1 MTILNEPVVR
11 ALAWALAHSLWQ
23 GALAVLLL
31 LFLLPRLKGA
41 AQRYWAAY
49 GTLMAVL
56 ASAVITFF
64 VTYEPLAETGP
75 PLVFAGKM
83 EAAAQETALFEASE
97 TTSVGE
103 WASLWLETN
112 YPAIVGLWAIGFSF
126 FFVRVLLGLWQLRRL
141 RRHAVSALDGAWQD
155 AFAKLR
161 GRLGLNKTVS
171 VWESGLARS
180 PMTIGWLKPVVLL
193 PLGLVNHLSPAE
205 VEAILAHE
213 LAHIARKDWLFN
225 LFQAMAETVF
235 YYHPAVWWLSG
246 VINRE
251 RENACDDLAIRV
263 TSNPMAFARAL
274 VQVQEMAFTAPALA
288 LALQGKRRRP
298 MLDRVRR
305 ILNQPPQQYSQAM
318 EKVTATIILLAFLAL
333 VGIRANSLPNLESA
347 LAQVRGLPELFFQN
361 ETGIEADSLPKPKG
375 IRKISRED
383 ENGQFEVEYRD
394 GQLTRLTIDGREV
407 PPAEFDQHQALVEEL
422 MQGMPVPPSPP
433 LAPLPPLDL
442 SAAPPAPLAF
452 DFNFDAPD
460 APGSISIVTDEDGQG
475 NTIIRMDQGGKTT
488 EMRVKKG
495 EVWIDG
501 KRVEKGEP
509 VEVPRGE
516 MPPFRFGEI
525 FEFNVSPDI
534 YTWIPDVAHD
544 LGLTAKQRDE
554 MRREMEEAHREMK
567 KSLEETR
574 RSLMREKKEM
584 DREWQQQQKEWEKE
598 QRAWEK
604 EQRAWE
610 KEQRAWEREQQAYES
625 RNRAVEDVLKTEL
638 LRDGLISTP
647 AKFSVSLS
655 DKEFKVNGKK
665 QTEEMRRKYVELV
678 QAATG
683 QKWSK
688 GTNYQ
693 YNYSETE

>member
-1 MTILNEPVVR
+1 MTILNEPVAR

-56 ASAVITFF
+56 AIAAITFLLA
-64 VTYEPLAETGP
+64 YEPLAETGR
-75 PLVFAGKM
+75 PLVFAGQM
-83 EAAAQETALFEASE
+83 ETAARETALFEAAE

-126 FFVRVLLGLWQLRRL
+126 FFMRVLLGLWQLRYL

-155 AFAKLR
+155 ALAKLR

-251 RENACDDLAIRV
+251 RENACDDLAIRA
-263 TSNPMAFARAL
+263 TSNPIAFARAL
-274 VQVQEMAFTAPALA
+274 VQVQEMAFTSPALA

-318 EKVTATIILLAFLAL
+318 EKVTATIILLAFLTL
-333 VGIRANSLPNLESA
+333 VGVRADSLPNLEPA

-361 ETGIEADSLPKPKG
+361 KAGIEADSLPKPKG
-375 IRKISRED
+375 ILKISRED

-394 GQLTRLTIDGREV
+394 GQLTRLSIDGKEV

-422 MQGMPVPPSPP
+422 MQGMPVPPAPP
-433 LAPLPPLDL
+433 LAPLPPL
-442 SAAPPAPLAF
+442 APAPLAF
-452 DFNFDAPD
+452 DFHFD
-460 APGSISIVTDEDGQG
+460 APGSTSIVTDEDVQEKGARLPE
-475 NTIIRMDQGGKTT
+475 I
-488 EMRVKKG
+488 RVKEG

-501 KRVEKGEP
+501 KRVEKGEH

-534 YTWIPDVAHD
+534 FTWIPDVAYD

-554 MRREMEEAHREMK
+554 MRREMQEAYREMQK
-567 KSLEETR
+567 AFEETR
-574 RSLMREKKEM
+574 RGLLREKKEM

-610 KEQRAWEREQQAYES
+610 KEQRSYEQEQRAYES
-625 RNRAVEDVLKTEL
+625 RNRAVEEVLKTEL
-638 LRDGLISTP
+638 LRDGLISSP
-647 AKFSVSLS
+647 AKFSISLS

-678 QAATG
+678 QGATG